1 MKKHD
6 LIEGVARRTGET
18 EARAAV
24 AVDAVFAA
32 VTEAIAG
39 GDGVTVPGFGSFR
52 VVERAP
58 RNGRNPQTGEAMAIG
73 ARRAPVFRPGSR
85 LKEAVAGSDGA
96 APGAN
101 RTDREPGF

>member
-1 MKKHD
+1 VKKHD
-6 LIEGVARRTGET
+6 LIADVARRTGET

-24 AVDAVFAA
+24 TVDAVFAA
-32 VTEAIAG
+32 LAEAIAG

-58 RNGRNPQTGEAMAIG
+58 RGGRNPQTGEPITIG

-96 APGAN
+96 ATGEN
-101 RTDREPGF
+101 GTDR